1 MAVFVPNRAGL
12 NYVKHGHGGPVYRH
26 VEAAQRATVINARAK
41 APKDTGIL
49 AASIRA
55 GQPQIVGESLVGRV
69 SAHAISRNGEDYA
82 YLVHQGR
89 GAIRPRTAS
98 SLRFYWKR
106 VGKKVETDY
115 VRPRRGRP
123 FLADALRVV
132 SNVLGFK
139 FKPGKPP
146 RNNGS

>member
-12 NYVKHGHGGPVYRH
+12 NFVKHGHGGPVYRH

-41 APKDTGIL
+41 VPYDTGRL
-49 AASIRA
+49 SASIQA
-55 GQPQIVGESLVGRV
+55 SQPRIVGESLVGRV
-69 SAHAISRNGEDYA
+69 SARAISRNAEDYA
-82 YLVHQGR
+82 YIVHQGR
-89 GAIRPRTAS
+89 GAIRPRTAK

-115 VRPRRGRP
+115 VRPRCGRP

-132 SNVLGFK
+132 SGVLGFN
-139 FKPGKPP
+139 FKPGKRP
-146 RNNGS
+146 RENGS